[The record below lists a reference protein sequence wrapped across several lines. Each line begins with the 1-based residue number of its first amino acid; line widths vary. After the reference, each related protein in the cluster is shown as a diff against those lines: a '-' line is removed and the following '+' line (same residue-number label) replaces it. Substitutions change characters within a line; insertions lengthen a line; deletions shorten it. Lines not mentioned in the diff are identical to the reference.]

1 MDEAVTRVYNAR
13 AAMLKSVKAG
23 DKVKFNAEA
32 VNGRSTVTKIE
43 RAKRWRHR
51 WHRCPP
57 QCSTGLQVEN
67 YMGGSTVLVLSGTM
81 AASAHA
87 HLVRATPAVGSTVQA
102 APGEVA
108 LRFSE
113 KLEPKFSSV
122 VVRDSAGKQ
131 VDKGDAAVDKAD
143 RMLIRVLLP
152 PLEPGV
158 YKVEWK
164 AVSADTHKVDGDFTF
179 KIGQ

>member
-1 MDEAVTRVYNAR
+1 MSTQRTITAL
-13 AAMLKSVKAG
+13 AASA
-23 DKVKFNAEA
+23 
-32 VNGRSTVTKIE
+32 
-43 RAKRWRHR
+43 
-51 WHRCPP
+51 
-57 QCSTGLQVEN
+57 
-67 YMGGSTVLVLSGTM
+67 VLVLSGTM
-81 AASAHA
+81 AAFAHA
-87 HLVRATPAVGSTVQA
+87 HLVRATPAVGSTMQA

-131 VDKGDAAVDKAD
+131 VDKGDAVVDKAD
-143 RMLIRVLLP
+143 RMVIRVLLP

-164 AVSADTHKVDGDFTF
+164 AVSADTHKVNGDFTF

>member
-1 MDEAVTRVYNAR
+1 MSTQRTIIVL
-13 AAMLKSVKAG
+13 AASA
-23 DKVKFNAEA
+23 A
-32 VNGRSTVTKIE
+32 
-43 RAKRWRHR
+43 
-51 WHRCPP
+51 
-57 QCSTGLQVEN
+57 
-67 YMGGSTVLVLSGTM
+67 LVLSATM

-87 HLVRATPAVGSTVQA
+87 HLVRATPAAGGTVQA
-102 APGEVA
+102 APSEVT

-131 VDKGDAAVDKAD
+131 VDKGDASVDKAD
-143 RMLIRVLLP
+143 RMVIRVLLP

-164 AVSADTHKVDGDFTF
+164 AVSADTHKVNGDFTF
-179 KIGQ
+179 KVGE

>member
-1 MDEAVTRVYNAR
+1 MSTQRTISVL
-13 AAMLKSVKAG
+13 AASA
-23 DKVKFNAEA
+23 
-32 VNGRSTVTKIE
+32 
-43 RAKRWRHR
+43 
-51 WHRCPP
+51 
-57 QCSTGLQVEN
+57 
-67 YMGGSTVLVLSGTM
+67 VLVLSGTM

-87 HLVRATPAVGSTVQA
+87 HLVRATPAGGSTAQA

-143 RMLIRVLLP
+143 RMVIRGVLP
-152 PLEPGV
+152 QLEPGV
-158 YKVEWK
+158 YTGEGR
-164 AVSADTHKVDGDFTF
+164 AVWV
-179 KIGQ
+179 